1 MKAKNGEAWTNS
13 FVRGRFWPAGGKMHS
28 LYLWTALALA
38 APPLE
43 DGSLL
48 FLENCNS
55 VVEFSTKSEVAHVA
69 LAFNDADGCFVY
81 EATPGE
87 VRRISFAEY
96 LVELG
101 RINHRRDADSQVRVW
116 LFRPTPGYSEPEVA
130 AMRAALAAQIGR
142 RYSVRNYV
150 RKKSGDG
157 IHCAELAALV
167 LNASGRFTLQNGAK
181 IHPAELHTTIT
192 GSEHYGPAEELA
204 IAPLATTESWCVRA
218 QRRTAEWFT
227 WCGWSC
233 QEAWL
238 WCW

>member
-1 MKAKNGEAWTNS
+1 
-13 FVRGRFWPAGGKMHS
+13 MHS
-28 LYLWTALALA
+28 LLLWAALSLSAS
-38 APPLE
+38 PLE

-55 VVEFSTKSEVAHVA
+55 VVEYSTKGKVGHVA
-69 LAFNDADGCFVY
+69 MAFNDADACYVY

-87 VRRISFAEY
+87 VRRVSLDEYYAE
-96 LVELG
+96 LA
-101 RINHRRDADSQVRVW
+101 RINRRKGKNDQVQVW
-116 LFRPTPGYSEPEVA
+116 AFRPTPAYTTEEVA
-130 AMRAALAAQIGR
+130 AMRCALDGQLGR

-150 RKKSGDG
+150 RRTPGDG
-157 IHCAELAALV
+157 IHCAELSAMV
-167 LNASGRFTLQNGAK
+167 LNASGRFQLENGAK
-181 IHPAELHTTIT
+181 LHPAALYGIVEQ
-192 GSEHYGPAEELA
+192 SQHYGPAKELA
-204 IAPLATTESWCVRA
+204 IPQPASRESWCFRA